1 MTDNFHKDINELNL
15 ALRGLVSAD
24 IYNNIDDAVNYSS
37 TSTEMLLKLKFYF
50 SKIDLDIFD
59 DNNLLHRVEIMQNKI
74 DELLK

>member
-1 MTDNFHKDINELNL
+1 MTDNFHKDIHELNL

-74 DELLK
+74 DDLLK

>member
-24 IYNNIDDAVNYSS
+24 IYKNIDDAVNYSS

-50 SKIDLDIFD
+50 SKIDFDIFD
-59 DNNLLHRVEIMQNKI
+59 DNDLLHRIEIMQNKI
-74 DELLK
+74 DDLLK

>member
-74 DELLK
+74 DDLLK